1 MRRLDLIVN
10 AGASYRGVALNDSD
24 SMISLADVIVD
35 GRIAPQAPGETPIEL
50 YKRAAELG
58 NQNGERGYKALVA
71 KAQWDIVLGLIAFLA
86 VTTALSTII
95 GLSIFVF

>member
-1 MRRLDLIVN
+1 
-10 AGASYRGVALNDSD
+10 
-24 SMISLADVIVD
+24 MISLADVIVD

-71 KAQWDIVLGLIAFLA
+71 KAQWDIVLGDRVLGRHHSPEHDNRTVDFCFLM
-86 VTTALSTII
+86 
-95 GLSIFVF
+95 

>member
-1 MRRLDLIVN
+1 MYISRDRYDLGRAVAIFR
-10 AGASYRGVALNDSD
+10 RGVALNDSD

-71 KAQWDIVLGLIAFLA
+71 KAQLAQQQQQIQQLQQQRLFLQ
-86 VTTALSTII
+86 
-95 GLSIFVF
+95 